1 MEAQPLVCF
10 PLAWLY
16 YKQGR
21 ASTAP
26 PQGQLPSRGL
36 APLSPALTHC
46 CPSRRKRPHPA
57 GWILSSRGKLRK
69 KERRGEKGRKR
80 PPGAE
85 LRLQCTVMARRGQQ
99 TQNLDTSLSSK
110 GGCPPNPRAAFFSF
124 LFFLSFFF
132 LRENEWFIRK
142 GGGQK
147 KI

>member
-10 PLAWLY
+10 PLAWLCH
-16 YKQGR
+16 KQGR
-21 ASTAP
+21 VGTAP

-124 LFFLSFFF
+124 FLSFFF
-132 LRENEWFIRK
+132 
-142 GGGQK
+142 
-147 KI
+147 